1 MFIVTALPTQPSKV
15 DVAVMVAVWIEEELF
30 TAANEAMLP
39 VPDAGRPIEG
49 KLFIQLMFAFDRV
62 DAKLIAAVFAPAQ
75 RL

>member
-1 MFIVTALPTQPSKV
+1 MFIVIVLPTQPSKV
-15 DVAVMVAVWIEEELF
+15 GVTVMVAVWIEEKLF
-30 TAANEAMLP
+30 SAANEAMLP

-75 RL
+75 RF